1 MSSLKDRNI
10 TLQKASSRPIRAAK
24 RRRQLHLFFF
34 SLGPVTLCSISV
46 LLIALMAILYV
57 SQVGQAVA
65 SNQKIQQMHAQ
76 QMQLQR
82 QNQDLQNSIATE
94 QSPEYIA
101 NQAKQQ
107 GLVPADAHAVQ
118 VLVVPHLHHIAQPD
132 ENVQP

>member
-1 MSSLKDRNI
+1 MYSLKDRNI
-10 TLQKASSRPIRAAK
+10 TLQEAPSRPIRAAK
-24 RRRQLHLFFF
+24 RRRPSHSFFF

-46 LLIALMAILYV
+46 LLIALMAIVYLN
-57 SQVGQAVA
+57 QVGQALA

-101 NQAKQQ
+101 NQAKQR
-107 GLVPADAHAVQ
+107 GLVPADANSVQ
-118 VLVVPHLHHIAQPD
+118 VLVIPHLHHIAQPD